1 MPAVVTVF
9 AALCCVIH
17 TGCGA
22 SYHPSADPSFL
33 ALTTPEPGLSFSAT
47 YTGARSPNSSCPGR
61 RIGVYS
67 WDASYWRSGNPGLL
81 DFLDSS
87 IGREWACGSTFVNIG
102 DYSSPDLIPDGDKLI
117 QFSKDFKSRVR
128 NEQAVLYFT
137 YGDVTAKD
145 GAAMLQF
152 AETFFR
158 WIATISH
165 TDATAMGRIGISF
178 DVEHMSSE
186 DTKTVLLRCQQLRK
200 ETFFGGT
207 NLLIQFTVEGDK
219 NIVGTDYAFKYADSV
234 LVMLYSNYMTSPMLP
249 EKDNLYN
256 KLKWLLTEQCPHCLD
271 DAYSKANYKGKIMV
285 MVEASCQM
293 GRSCS
298 WASFCAY
305 DGPSEGAMYLTDT
318 LDAAE
323 HMLVSSG
330 IINEE
335 QYTRLFDLESPYA
348 VHNFEWFRCFSPFNS
363 YFTYPGCKAYH
374 TLAEGCRGN

>member
-1 MPAVVTVF
+1 M
-9 AALCCVIH
+9 
-17 TGCGA
+17 
-22 SYHPSADPSFL
+22 
-33 ALTTPEPGLSFSAT
+33 
-47 YTGARSPNSSCPGR
+47 
-61 RIGVYS
+61 
-67 WDASYWRSGNPGLL
+67 
-81 DFLDSS
+81 
-87 IGREWACGSTFVNIG
+87 NIG

-128 NEQAVLYFT
+128 NEQAVLYLT

-152 AETFFR
+152 TETFFR

-200 ETFFGGT
+200 ETFFGDA

-234 LVMLYSNYMTSPMLP
+234 LVMLYSNYMTSPTLP

-256 KLKWLLTEQCPHCLD
+256 KLKWLLTEQCPRCLD

-298 WASFCAY
+298 WASFCAH
-305 DGPSEGAMYLTDT
+305 DGPAGAPCILLIRSRLRSICSCHQGLSMRSNIRDYLTLNRPMRFTT
-318 LDAAE
+318 LSGSDALA
-323 HMLVSSG
+323 HSTVSSRIQVARRTIRLRRAAAVIEG
-330 IINEE
+330 FRTVSSS
-335 QYTRLFDLESPYA
+335 TR
-348 VHNFEWFRCFSPFNS
+348 R
-363 YFTYPGCKAYH
+363 
-374 TLAEGCRGN
+374 